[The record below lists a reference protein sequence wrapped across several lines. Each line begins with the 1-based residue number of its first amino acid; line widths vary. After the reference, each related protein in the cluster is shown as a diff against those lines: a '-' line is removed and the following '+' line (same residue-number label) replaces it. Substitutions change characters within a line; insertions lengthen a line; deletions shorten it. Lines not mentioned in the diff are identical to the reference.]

1 MKDCKAQRD
10 NEAGDIIVEATM
22 IFPIVILSVL
32 ALFFASLFMAQK
44 ANLQANLQN
53 ALIYFKA
60 SETDTFV
67 SPLEHVQY
75 NRNDGRYGAVGNIY
89 DPPGEGQVDGAR
101 MFPYRFLGMR
111 FNETKFREYF
121 FESCGNM
128 FFYDGTNV
136 TLDVQTTNWVIY
148 KKISATATQTMTIPI
163 DTRIIGIDP
172 DIEISATAEVVVMDG
187 DNFVRSADM
196 VVYMYQKSELKDYI
210 EPIISKGVEFYNKF
224 KEIFG
229 VGE

>member
-53 ALIYFKA
+53 SLLYFKNT
-60 SETDTFV
+60 ETDTFV

-75 NRNDGRYGAVGNIY
+75 RREDGIYGAVGNTY
-89 DPPGEGQVDGAR
+89 NPPGEGEVDGGR

-111 FNETKFREYF
+111 FDEAKFREYF
-121 FESCGNM
+121 FDSCGNM

-136 TLDVQTTNWVIY
+136 SLDVSTTNWVIY

-172 DIEISATAEVVVMDG
+172 EIEITATAEVVVMDG

-196 VVYMYQKSELKDYI
+196 VVYMYQKSDLKDYI

-229 VGE
+229 VG